1 MMSIHK
7 RNVLAIAIAC
17 AVAAPAAQA
26 DQLYQ
31 PFNIGVNQPPGCHTG
46 ELPGGPGTYPYPSDW
61 LFFNVDGRT
70 PDAAVAY
77 VNDAWEVREDFA
89 FDVSQCAAFSTSWYS
104 PAGQA
109 DDWTWSPALAIP
121 ASGSVLSWRAVA
133 YDPNNRD
140 GYEVRVKADAVPTL
154 ANQTSSDIVF
164 STPAEE
170 SSWTHHTID
179 LSAYAG
185 HSVYVG
191 FRNNSTDKFL
201 LLIDDVRVFGSD
213 PDLAATAPVPPYA
226 SEYARAPLGMDIEPS
241 LAVMAMNVGGQQLT
255 NITAI
260 ALPQLDGSAAGA
272 AVPSD
277 APVASLALGASAPVT
292 FGAPAAYSG
301 AGAWTTKYTLF
312 SDQTSSDIDP
322 ANDSIEIPGTTI
334 GGNEFARWEGAG
346 SGMLGIGAGNGGE
359 LGVELTIPTDGWYA
373 GAHFGIAAI
382 PPDDGT
388 DPPVANICPGFAY
401 VVNLRAFDTVNS
413 VPGGI
418 IDSTEAV
425 PCEYDIAYSVDAP
438 FTHGARFLTAGTY
451 VLTAVEVAG
460 GPTLQLV
467 LHNDRFV
474 EGTTWVDW
482 PTNSFGDWAHFEN
495 FGASF
500 AKAPELSLLSGEPEL
515 PIFVDGF
522 DGVVPRP
529 AMLQRMYHALSPLSH
544 RPLRKPAPTRIVAP
558 ADH

>member
-1 MMSIHK
+1 
-7 RNVLAIAIAC
+7 
-17 AVAAPAAQA
+17 
-26 DQLYQ
+26 
-31 PFNIGVNQPPGCHTG
+31 
-46 ELPGGPGTYPYPSDW
+46 
-61 LFFNVDGRT
+61 
-70 PDAAVAY
+70 
-77 VNDAWEVREDFA
+77 
-89 FDVSQCAAFSTSWYS
+89 
-104 PAGQA
+104 
-109 DDWTWSPALAIP
+109 
-121 ASGSVLSWRAVA
+121 
-133 YDPNNRD
+133 
-140 GYEVRVKADAVPTL
+140 
-154 ANQTSSDIVF
+154 
-164 STPAEE
+164 
-170 SSWTHHTID
+170 
-179 LSAYAG
+179 
-185 HSVYVG
+185 
-191 FRNNSTDKFL
+191 
-201 LLIDDVRVFGSD
+201 
-213 PDLAATAPVPPYA
+213 
-226 SEYARAPLGMDIEPS
+226 
-241 LAVMAMNVGGQQLT
+241 
-255 NITAI
+255 
-260 ALPQLDGSAAGA
+260 
-272 AVPSD
+272 
-277 APVASLALGASAPVT
+277 
-292 FGAPAAYSG
+292 
-301 AGAWTTKYTLF
+301 
-312 SDQTSSDIDP
+312 
-322 ANDSIEIPGTTI
+322 
-334 GGNEFARWEGAG
+334 
-346 SGMLGIGAGNGGE
+346 MLGIGAGNGGE

-529 AMLQRMYHALSPLSH
+529 AMLQRTYHVLSPLSH